1 MTHVTS
7 REWVVNLFSGMKTA
21 PVRSARRGFTL
32 IELLVVIAIIAILAG
47 MLLPSLARAKEAGR
61 RIACVNNMRQLGL
74 SARLYCDD
82 NNSMFMPRATIKRWP
97 SAILAKITDMR
108 TLRCASDGP
117 GDPKTSGT
125 DPVNYPADAAPRSYI
140 YNGWNDYFNAT
151 LDADA
156 FKNKY
161 MAGNYPDGIRESAI
175 RQPVETVLFGE
186 KEHNSNNYYMDF
198 LEGAIGNDVT
208 EVEQSRH
215 AGGPGTRGGGSN
227 YAFVDGSTRM
237 LKFGKSFTPINLW
250 ATEMSW
256 RTNTTIFS
264 F

>member
-1 MTHVTS
+1 MST
-7 REWVVNLFSGMKTA
+7 
-21 PVRSARRGFTL
+21 PPARPTPNRCGFTL

-61 RIACVNNMRQLGL
+61 RISCLNNMRQLGL
-74 SARLYCDD
+74 AARLYCDD
-82 NNSMFMPRATIKRWP
+82 NNGMFMPRVIIKRWP
-97 SAILAKITDMR
+97 SAILVRINDMR
-108 TLRCASDGP
+108 TLRCASDVP

-140 YNGWNDYFNAT
+140 YNGWNDFFST
-151 LDADA
+151 MLDPDT
-156 FKNKY
+156 FRNKY
-161 MAGNYPDGIRESAI
+161 MAGLYPDGIRESGI

-186 KEHNSNNYYMDF
+186 KEHNSSNYYMDF

-215 AGGPGTRGGGSN
+215 AGGTRSRSGGSN
-227 YAFVDGSTRM
+227 YAFVDGSTRL
-237 LKFGKSFTPINLW
+237 LKFGRSFTPINLW

>member
-1 MTHVTS
+1 
-7 REWVVNLFSGMKTA
+7 MKTPHTRLVPHRNA
-21 PVRSARRGFTL
+21 FTL

-61 RIACVNNMRQLGL
+61 RISCVNNMRQLGL
-74 SARLYCDD
+74 AARMYCDD
-82 NNSMFMPRATIKRWP
+82 NNGMFMPRSSTKRWP
-97 SAILAKITDMR
+97 TAILVKINDLR

-117 GDPKTSGT
+117 GDPASAGT
-125 DPVNYPADAAPRSYI
+125 DPVNNPADSAPRSYI
-140 YNGWNDYFNAT
+140 YNGWNDYFNTA
-151 LDADA
+151 LDADS

-161 MAGNYPDGIRESAI
+161 MAGVYPDGIRETAI

-186 KEHNSNNYYMDF
+186 KEHNSGQYFMDF

-215 AGGPGTRGGGSN
+215 AGGVHTRSGGSN